1 MVAWLICAALLSL
14 ISILAIV
21 QPGLPNTADT
31 LVHLWRSLEA
41 RELLANGVF
50 YPRWAPDFYGGYGY
64 PFFNFYAPGAH
75 LLAALMALAG
85 LGVVRGLAA
94 VQVLALLLYPTGAFL
109 AARAFYAAGRAP
121 RLASP
126 AALLSAALYLYA
138 PLRCRELFI
147 QGNVSQLL
155 ALGVL
160 PWCAW
165 TLTESVRR
173 SSLRWAT
180 AAGVCLAALVYA
192 HHPSAF
198 LAFPFLAVH
207 AACLAL
213 IAGRARSE
221 ASFPAISALVCA
233 GCAFLIGLTLSAPFW
248 LPSLVELADVN
259 IGAIETGMFNARLN
273 LTPLRDLLA
282 PAAILDDAA
291 LNPPM
296 PHSLGAAQ
304 IVLALLGLAAVGVG
318 CGREIASQTSVL
330 SLSKDALAMTA
341 RGVFRPVLK
350 DADAIAHAG
359 RDATAHEKLTQ
370 RRQDA
375 EAVRRTQQ
383 SLAPFAPLREA
394 SRAIFRPELTQRRQ
408 DAEAARR
415 TQQSLAPFAPL
426 REASRAVFRT
436 ALLFSAVAAL
446 LILCLAL
453 MLPMSAGVWERL
465 PLARFIAFPWR
476 LLGPALLW
484 AALLGGAALSLA
496 PERWQTPALAILLV
510 LIPLSV
516 APYLFPRPF
525 APVAEPTVADIIRY
539 ELAGGARATA
549 SANEYLPRW
558 VRDPDPPPVL
568 AADYLAGRAPQR
580 LDPESLPAGSRWRPV
595 AHGPLE
601 DAWELDLPA
610 AATVRI
616 RRFYF
621 GGWRGWLDGS
631 PAPLAASDPH
641 GLIEVEIPAGA
652 HELRLRFEGTPA
664 RTAAGLLALGGLLLA
679 VGLVMWR
686 PRQAGLAPPCS
697 EQPAHD
703 PDRPRNAA
711 EPRRLLIAAAVI
723 LLVAGA
729 KTLVIG
735 PHTRWF
741 RHSSPVE
748 APAAMQHAIH
758 AVFANG
764 IELLGYDLDGQDV
777 RQGDALAVRLYWRPL
792 RPQDADV
799 RPFLHLDAITGET
812 TWANQ
817 TKLHA
822 GDKPSSGWPAGFY
835 VVDDYRIEVPA
846 HAPAVVAVLRAG
858 LLNEGG
864 GRVPMAD
871 GRDLAAL
878 GRVRVRERRPL
889 TAGSVPGRE
898 QSYRLGPDLRLV
910 GHAVT
915 MAGTPPRLD
924 VALYWQATA
933 ALAEDYTVFLHV
945 LDSAGRMVAQ
955 GDGPPLN
962 GWYPTSAWLAGQVIA
977 ERRTVTLP
985 AGADLAGL
993 RVAVGLYRPAD
1004 GVRLPVFD
1012 ARGARQDA
1020 DRIILTP
1027 AP

>member
-1 MVAWLICAALLSL
+1 LRRPPVFRRALYTLPRPHLSTVAWLICAALLSL
-14 ISILAIV
+14 IPILAIA

-31 LVHLWRSLEA
+31 VVHLWRSLEV
-41 RELLANGVF
+41 RELLAHGVL

-64 PFFNFYAPGAH
+64 PFFNFYAAGAH
-75 LLAALMALAG
+75 LLAALAALSG
-85 LGVVRGLAA
+85 LGVVRGLVA

-109 AARAFYAAGRAP
+109 AARAFYAAGRAA

-165 TLTESVRR
+165 ALTESVRQ

-180 AAGVCLAALVYA
+180 AAGVSLAALVYA

-198 LAFPFLAVH
+198 LAFPFLAVY
-207 AACLAL
+207 AAFLAL

-221 ASFPAISALVCA
+221 ASFPAIPALVCA
-233 GCAFLIGLTLSAPFW
+233 GCAFLLGLALSAPFW
-248 LPSLVELADVN
+248 LPSLVELQDVN

-304 IVLALLGLAAVGVG
+304 IVLALFGLAAVWIG
-318 CGREIASQTSVL
+318 CATHQAPGASE
-330 SLSKDALAMTA
+330 APGAWW
-341 RGVFRPVLK
+341 
-350 DADAIAHAG
+350 AILRTGAHAG
-359 RDATAHEKLTQ
+359 RGATADEN
-370 RRQDA
+370 
-375 EAVRRTQQ
+375 VR
-383 SLAPFAPLREA
+383 SNDF
-394 SRAIFRPELTQRRQ
+394 SRSAQATATKVATTNPPIFRT
-408 DAEAARR
+408 
-415 TQQSLAPFAPL
+415 T
-426 REASRAVFRT
+426 
-436 ALLFSAVAAL
+436 LLFSAVAAL

-484 AALLGGAALSLA
+484 AALLGGAALALA
-496 PERWQTPALAILLV
+496 PDRWQTPALAILLA
-510 LIPLSV
+510 LISLSV

-568 AADYLAGRAPQR
+568 AQDYLAGRAPER
-580 LDPESLPAGSRWRPV
+580 LDPASLPAGSRSRPV
-595 AHGPLE
+595 AQGPLE
-601 DAWELDLPA
+601 DAWELELPS

-652 HELRLRFEGTPA
+652 HQLRVRFEGTPV

-679 VGLVMWR
+679 VGLIMWR
-686 PRQAGLAPPCS
+686 PRPAVGSAPPRS
-697 EQPAHD
+697 EQPARD
-703 PDRPRNAA
+703 PDRSRYLA
-711 EPRRLLIAAAVI
+711 ESRRLLIAAAVI

-729 KTLVIG
+729 KTLVVG

-741 RHSSPVE
+741 RRSSPVE
-748 APAAMQHAIH
+748 APAAMQHATH

-764 IELLGYDLDGQDV
+764 IELLGYDLGNQAV

-822 GDKPSSGWPAGFY
+822 GDKPSSGWPVGFY
-835 VVDDYRIEVPA
+835 VVDDYRLEVPA
-846 HAPAVVAVLRAG
+846 HTPAVVAALRAG

-864 GRVPMAD
+864 GRVPLAD
-871 GRDLAAL
+871 GRDLADL

-889 TAGSVPGRE
+889 TAESVPGRG
-898 QSYRLGPDLRLV
+898 QSYRLGPDVRLV
-910 GHAVT
+910 GRAVT
-915 MAGTPPRLD
+915 MTGTLPRLE

-933 ALAEDYTVFLHV
+933 AVSEDYTVFLHV
-945 LDSAGRMVAQ
+945 LDSAGQMIAQ

-977 ERRTVTLP
+977 ERRAVSLP

-993 RVAVGLYRPAD
+993 RVAVGLYRRAD

-1012 ARGARQDA
+1012 ARGARQAD
-1020 DRIILTP
+1020 DRILLMS